1 MEAFDRIIREGPFE
15 SIVVRPASLKD
26 TIGPAVGMYAAT
38 EDSGPA
44 LFPISRAD
52 VALFLADNLT
62 KMTWVKR
69 GVQLYAAGAGSLL
82 CSCTTSSVA
91 VAR

>member
-15 SIVVRPASLKD
+15 SIVVRPATLQD
-26 TIGPAVGMYAAT
+26 GPGVGRYLAT
-38 EDSGPA
+38 EDGGLA
-44 LFPISRAD
+44 LTSISRAD